1 MVSKG
6 TRAWVVTVAM
16 VLALPAQAAVIVTS
30 QSGST
35 NGIACTGGGNT
46 TGWKFTVG
54 PTDLEATA
62 LGSFDLD
69 GDGLGMSVEV
79 GVWDSSGTLLGMVT
93 VPTGTMP
100 PLIGSF
106 RYQALGTPIVLQSLQ
121 SYTIGGRCTGIGPSY
136 ASITNASS
144 YTFSA
149 DFSAAGGRYT
159 SDDLLF
165 EEPTVDLFGTI
176 FLGPNLEYNV
186 LRTSTPTE
194 TPTATGTSTA
204 TSTETPT
211 ATATGT
217 STGTSTETPTA
228 TATGTSTGTP
238 TETPT
243 ATTTGTSTDTPT
255 PSATPT
261 LAPNGAA
268 CLVGTQCVSTFCAD
282 GVCCDTACTGGN
294 VRCDIPPSPGTCTA
308 IPQAPAPT
316 MSPLAL
322 LLGIG
327 LLAALAGW
335 AMRRI

>member
-6 TRAWVVTVAM
+6 TRAWVAVVAVAM
-16 VLALPAQAAVIVTS
+16 VLALPGQAAVIITS
-30 QSGST
+30 HSGST
-35 NGIACTGGGNT
+35 TGIACTGGGNT

-54 PTDLEATA
+54 PNDLEATA
-62 LGSFDLD
+62 LGSYDHD

-106 RYQALGTPIVLQSLQ
+106 RYEALVTPIVLQSLQ

-136 ASITNASS
+136 TNLINPSF
-144 YTFSA
+144 TFSA

-159 SDDLLF
+159 TADLVF
-165 EEPTVDLFGTI
+165 EEPTVDTFGMI
-176 FLGPNLEYNV
+176 FLGPNLEYTT
-186 LRTSTPTE
+186 LS
-194 TPTATGTSTA
+194 TGTPSA
-204 TSTETPT
+204 TPT

-217 STGTSTETPTA
+217 STD
-228 TATGTSTGTP
+228 TP

-243 ATTTGTSTDTPT
+243 ATATGTSTDTPT

-268 CLVGTQCVSTFCAD
+268 CLVGTQCLSTFCAD

-327 LLAALAGW
+327 LLAVLAAW
-335 AMRRI
+335 TMRRARR

>member
-1 MVSKG
+1 M
-6 TRAWVVTVAM
+6 AVVAVAT
-16 VLALPAQAAVIVTS
+16 VLAFPGQAAVIVTN

-54 PTDLEATA
+54 PNDLEATA
-62 LGSFDLD
+62 LGSYDLD

-79 GVWDSSGTLLGMVT
+79 GLWDSSGTLLGMVT

-106 RYQALGTPIVLQSLQ
+106 RYEALVTPIVLQSLQ

-144 YTFSA
+144 FTFSA

-159 SDDLLF
+159 TADLVF
-165 EEPTVDLFGTI
+165 EEPTLDIFGTI
-176 FLGPNLEYNV
+176 FLGPNLEYTI
-186 LRTSTPTE
+186 LRTATP
-194 TPTATGTSTA
+194 SD
-204 TSTETPT
+204 
-211 ATATGT
+211 
-217 STGTSTETPTA
+217 TPTA

-243 ATTTGTSTDTPT
+243 ATATGTSTDTPT

-268 CLVGTQCVSTFCAD
+268 CLVGTHCLSTFCAD
-282 GVCCDTACTGGN
+282 GVCCDTACAGGN
-294 VRCDIPPSPGTCTA
+294 VRCDIPPSPGICTA
-308 IPQAPAPT
+308 IPQSQAPA

-322 LLGIG
+322 LLGVG
-327 LLAALAGW
+327 LLATLAAW
-335 AMRRI
+335 TMRRI